1 MRNPVNITSK
11 YSRERGVTLVELVI
25 SMLVITIAIGGIMAV
40 INFTTIHSAD
50 PLLRHQAV
58 AVAEAYMEEITLK
71 AYTNP
76 SGGYSGSDRSR
87 FDDVGDY
94 NLLHDVGVRNQFG
107 SPVAILHDYTV
118 DVLITDVTM
127 NGVAAKKI
135 YVRVQRGQDVDL
147 TLTGYRTDYE

>member
-1 MRNPVNITSK
+1 MRDPVVSA
-11 YSRERGVTLVELVI
+11 RRCACAHGVTLVELVI

-40 INFTTIHSAD
+40 MNFTTAHSAD
-50 PLLRHQAV
+50 PLLRQQAV
-58 AVAEAYMEEITLK
+58 DIAEAYMEEITLK
-71 AYTNP
+71 ACANP
-76 SGGYSGSDRSR
+76 IGGYSGSDRSQ

-94 NLLHDVGVRNQFG
+94 NGLHDVGARDQFG
-107 SPVAILHDYTV
+107 NLITILHDYTV
-118 DVLITDVTM
+118 DVRVADVTL